1 MTMKLITW
9 NVQWCRGVDGRV
21 DPARIASCARSLADF
36 DVLCLQEVA
45 SGFAGLEGHD
55 GTDEMAALGAA
66 LPGYRGFFG
75 AATDVAGPDGRR
87 DVFGNAVFTR
97 LPVKQV
103 FRHLLPWPADPS
115 VPSMQRLA
123 LELIVATGRGEV
135 RVTSTHLEYYSALQR
150 MAQVD
155 ALRAIHTQAVA
166 HARRPRASGRGGEPF
181 EAASRPASAIVCGDF
196 NFQPDSPEHARM
208 TAAFPG
214 GEPRLVDAWIAA
226 HPGEPHP
233 PSWGVFDASCPRICC
248 DFVFVSEDLAPGLGS
263 VHVDQTLDA
272 SDHQPVVVE
281 LAD

>member
-45 SGFAGLEGHD
+45 IGFPGLDGHD
-55 GTDEMAALGAA
+55 GTDEMAALDAA
-66 LPGYRGFFG
+66 LPGYQGMFG
-75 AATDVAGPDGRR
+75 AATDVARGDGQR

-123 LELIVATGRGEV
+123 LELVVAVGGTEV
-135 RVTSTHLEYYSALQR
+135 RVTSTHLEYYSASQR

-155 ALRAIHTQAVA
+155 GLRAIHAQAVG
-166 HARRPRASGRGGEPF
+166 HALRPRPSGRTGEPF
-181 EAASRPASAIVCGDF
+181 AATSRPASAIVCGDF
-196 NFQPDSPEHARM
+196 NFRPDSPEHARM
-208 TAAFPG
+208 TAAFPA
-214 GEPRLVDAWIAA
+214 GEPRFVDAWIAA

-233 PSWGVFDASCPRICC
+233 PSWGVFDTSCPRICC
-248 DFVFVSEDLAPGLGS
+248 DFVFVSEDLAPGLRA
-263 VHVDQTLDA
+263 VRVDGTLDA
-272 SDHQPVVVE
+272 SDHQPVIVE
-281 LAD
+281 LDV